1 MGRKNFVYENLLK
14 EYTTLRSA
22 ELDKTAKAK
31 ARIEEANTKIEKNK
45 KLMVK
50 ATESG
55 DIDAYAELTAE
66 NAKNA
71 EIVKFFNGVLEA
83 TKQNTS
89 ITPEQANELYKK
101 ANDEMA
107 AIKEEY
113 NKDLIEA
120 LKPLIEISNKAY
132 MQLYLLAMAKNK
144 IKNNLEHKK
153 DTFFPPNFFDL
164 SLMAKLDQILQ
175 DRDYKTNNPEFEG
188 AQKFDATHNNWR
200 ASADNVVNKEKAK
213 WI

>member
-31 ARIEEANTKIEKNK
+31 SKIEEANAKIEDNK
-45 KLMVK
+45 KNMAK
-50 ATESG
+50 ATENG
-55 DIDAYAELTAE
+55 DIDAYAELNAD

-83 TKQNTS
+83 AKQNAS
-89 ITPEQANELYKK
+89 IPPEQAHDLYAK
-101 ANDEMA
+101 ANAEMA

-113 NKDLIEA
+113 NKDIIEA
-120 LKPLIEISNKAY
+120 LKPLIELSSKAY

-144 IKNNLEHKK
+144 IRNNLEHKK
-153 DTFFPPNFFDL
+153 ETFYPPCFFDL
-164 SLMAKLDQILQ
+164 SLMVKLDQILQ
-175 DRDYKTNNPEFEG
+175 DRDYKENNPDFVG
-188 AQKFDATHNNWR
+188 PQKFDATYNNWK
-200 ASADNVVNKEKAK
+200 ASADNIVKKEQAK